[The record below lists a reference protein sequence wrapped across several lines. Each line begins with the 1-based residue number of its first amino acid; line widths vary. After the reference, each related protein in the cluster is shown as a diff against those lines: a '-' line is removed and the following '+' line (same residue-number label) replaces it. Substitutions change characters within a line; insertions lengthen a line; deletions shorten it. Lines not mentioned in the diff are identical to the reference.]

1 MGTGMSIGVNNGNE
15 IGTNFD
21 WHGNGIEMW
30 RSGKAASHSRT
41 LYSTLKA
48 KTKDLTSKDKD
59 SILKAKDS
67 ASAFYENSLRR
78 NKARYNKLRRTIALK
93 LLKQERCQL
102 CYKASLAS
110 WTFASIK
117 DCIRRCMRQTA
128 VGLYGLT
135 AVVERRR
142 WHHDGRD
149 ANKTHRDVDVQ

>member
-1 MGTGMSIGVNNGNE
+1 MR
-15 IGTNFD
+15 
-21 WHGNGIEMW
+21 

-110 WTFASIK
+110 
-117 DCIRRCMRQTA
+117 
-128 VGLYGLT
+128 
-135 AVVERRR
+135 
-142 WHHDGRD
+142 
-149 ANKTHRDVDVQ
+149 